1 MLIYND
7 ITCFVFDVICC
18 GFHVKN
24 FRFLLNAQKSKYKY
38 QARHF
43 FFTEMT
49 LARMIYFDAV
59 FDIDVRSVKYGRTPL
74 LPLPPPSPDA
84 R

>member
-1 MLIYND
+1 MLKSQSTNIRR
-7 ITCFVFDVICC
+7 VI
-18 GFHVKN
+18 
-24 FRFLLNAQKSKYKY
+24 
-38 QARHF
+38 F

>member
-43 FFTEMT
+43 FFHGND
-49 LARMIYFDAV
+49 F
-59 FDIDVRSVKYGRTPL
+59 
-74 LPLPPPSPDA
+74 SPHDLF
-84 R
+84 RCGV